1 MLNSLALNKRLGRT
15 RSKWKTTFALLLSVI
30 ILLFFLN
37 YHFAGLHYKR
47 FTNRTSRNCQNHSVQ
62 RYSFSVET
70 LLTVPNRK
78 LSNNPKLK
86 EVVLPDRKFFVQD
99 RNVKD
104 VNCKAIING
113 DGTETNKASNKSA
126 SKPRESLLSPMDY
139 MNLTSNCEKFI
150 AKRGYVMSSL
160 TQIETD
166 FAIAFS
172 VLMYKDVEQ
181 AERLLR
187 AIYRPQN
194 VYCIHVDNKT
204 DNDIF
209 KAMEGIANCF
219 NNVFMAR
226 TRIDVRW
233 GKYSVLE
240 PDLICME
247 DLLQRN
253 KKWKYF
259 INLTGQEFPLRTN
272 YEMVRI
278 LMAYNGANDIQGTIK
293 RSVSRGT
300 RQAIFFL
307 SYECLSLLL
316 TDLNLLLFFVIT
328 AADIVPCVGSK
339 SLSVLIFSS
348 DYILLLIL

>member
-1 MLNSLALNKRLGRT
+1 M
-15 RSKWKTTFALLLSVI
+15 I
-30 ILLFFLN
+30 
-37 YHFAGLHYKR
+37 
-47 FTNRTSRNCQNHSVQ
+47 
-62 RYSFSVET
+62 
-70 LLTVPNRK
+70 
-78 LSNNPKLK
+78 NNPKLK
-86 EVVLPDRKFFVQD
+86 EVFLPDRKFFVQD

-113 DGTETNKASNKSA
+113 DGNETKRASNKSA
-126 SKPRESLLSPMDY
+126 SQPRGSLLSPMDY
-139 MNLTSNCEKFI
+139 INLTTNCGKFI

-160 TQIETD
+160 TQTEAE

-172 VLMYKDVEQ
+172 LLMYKDAEQ

-204 DNDIF
+204 DNDTF
-209 KAMEGIANCF
+209 RAMEGIANCF
-219 NNVFMAR
+219 DNIFMAR

-233 GKYSVLE
+233 GKFSVLE

-272 YEMVRI
+272 YEMVGI
-278 LMAYNGANDIQGTIK
+278 LMAYNGANDIEGTVK
-293 RSVSRGT
+293 RSVSLIT
-300 RQAIFFL
+300 TQTVVWSFF
-307 SYECLSLLL
+307 SFFMNFVLLCFCYL
-316 TDLNLLLFFVIT
+316 
-328 AADIVPCVGSK
+328 
-339 SLSVLIFSS
+339 
-348 DYILLLIL
+348 